1 MRWLQRFGLKTIIF
15 GSFTLALLLTLGFL
29 IVIIP
34 GTVESTLHH
43 TLATRG
49 RDLARSIADGGA
61 LPFQNEEL
69 GRKAIASVGQLDDQE
84 LYNVLLLR
92 DDLTVVAQTRG
103 DVDPRDM
110 SAALELF
117 RQAGFPR
124 VLPLPQVR
132 QGLTLYSHPARER
145 LIDEIEGSAGGE
157 DRIVGHAVVILSDS
171 KVQAVKKEVEQYL
184 FYAFVGGLGLFMVL
198 LFFISR
204 LFIIKPLTGMMQV
217 ARRIS
222 ECDLT
227 DRLEVTSK
235 DELGLLADSLNR
247 TAENLALTLARVK
260 GVSEEVA
267 SVIERIGNTGE
278 VVARGAQT
286 TFQSVDETSSSMEQM
301 IASLKGIAENVEV
314 LAQSA
319 EESSSSILEMAATN
333 DEVAE
338 NIQAL
343 AASVEETTAAIEQ
356 MNTGI
361 KAVARNIDEL
371 SATAE
376 ETSSSMNE
384 MDVSISQVEMNAN
397 ETARLSEQVSQDA
410 EKGVQAIQKTI
421 VGIDRIKLSSKEAA
435 DVIESLGQK
444 INTIGNILNVI
455 DDVAEQTNLLALN
468 AAIIAAQAG
477 EHGKGFAVVADEIK
491 DLAERTGAS
500 TKEISQLIKSVQDES
515 RNAIGAVNRGVK
527 NVEDGVRIGGE
538 AERALKKIFESSNKA
553 TQMVKAIARATVEQA
568 RGSKQVTTAINR
580 IADTV
585 QQISRVSSE
594 QARGS
599 EQIMKSA
606 EKMRLITKQVE
617 RSSQEQARGSRQIT
631 RAIEN
636 ISEMVNHLNRA
647 QKEQTKGSEQVMQA
661 VESIKGVAE
670 AQNHSMKELEAA
682 IESLGV
688 QADVLR
694 GEVTRFKVEKIAP
707 PLVG

>member
-1 MRWLQRFGLKTIIF
+1 MRSLQRFGLKTIIF
-15 GSFTLALLLTLGFL
+15 GSFTLALLLTLGVL
-29 IVIIP
+29 IVLIP
-34 GTVESTLHH
+34 GTVESTLNQ

-49 RDLARSIADGGA
+49 GELARSIADGGA
-61 LPFQNEEL
+61 LAFQNEEL
-69 GRKAIASVGQLDDQE
+69 GRRAIASFAQIDDQE
-84 LYNVLLLR
+84 IFNVLLVR
-92 DDLTVVAQTRG
+92 ADLTVVAQARI
-103 DVDPRDM
+103 DADPREM
-110 SAALELF
+110 SAALEAF
-117 RQAGFPR
+117 RLAGAPR
-124 VLPLPQVR
+124 VLALPEVR
-132 QGLTLYSHPARER
+132 PGLTLYSHPAHER
-145 LIDEIEGSAGGE
+145 QIDPIEGSAGGE
-157 DRIVGHAVVILSDS
+157 DRIVGHAVVILSDAR
-171 KVQAVKKEVEQYL
+171 VQAVTREVGRYL
-184 FYAFVGGLGLFMVL
+184 FFAFVGGLGLFMVL

-204 LFIIKPLTGMMQV
+204 LFIIRPLTGMMKV

-227 DRLEVTSK
+227 ERLEVASK

-247 TAENLALTLARVK
+247 TAENLALTLSRVK

-267 SVIERIGNTGE
+267 AVIERIGNTGE

-301 IASLKGIAENVEV
+301 IASLRGIAENVEV

-319 EESSSSILEMAATN
+319 EESSASIQEMAATN

-356 MNTGI
+356 MNIGI
-361 KAVARNIDEL
+361 KAVARNIVEL

-397 ETARLSEQVSQDA
+397 ETAKLSELVSQDA

-421 VGIDRIKLSSKEAA
+421 VGIDKIKISSKEAA
-435 DVIESLGQK
+435 DVIESLGLK
-444 INTIGNILNVI
+444 ISTIGHILNVI
-455 DDVAEQTNLLALN
+455 DEVAEQTNLLALN

-500 TKEISQLIKSVQDES
+500 TKEISQLIESVQEES
-515 RNAIGAVNRGVK
+515 RNAIAAVNRGVK
-527 NVEDGVRIGGE
+527 NVEDGVTLGGE
-538 AERALKKIFESSNKA
+538 AERALKKIYESSNKA

-568 RGSKQVTTAINR
+568 RGSRQVTTAINR
-580 IADTV
+580 FADTV
-585 QQISRVSSE
+585 QQISRVTNE

-636 ISEMVNHLNRA
+636 ISEMVHHLHRA
-647 QKEQTKGSEQVMQA
+647 QKDQTRGSEQVMQA
-661 VESIKGVAE
+661 VESIKNVAE
-670 AQNHSMKELEAA
+670 AQNRSMKELESA

-694 GEVTRFKVEKIAP
+694 GEVTRFKVEKAAQP
-707 PLVG
+707 AS